1 MNKPAFLGLSILEL
15 INILMYQFYHDYLK
29 TETDDI
35 YKDVAEDFETRF
47 DTSNYKL
54 DRTIPKGKK
63 YSD

>member
-15 INILMYQFYHDYLK
+15 INILMCQFYHDYLK